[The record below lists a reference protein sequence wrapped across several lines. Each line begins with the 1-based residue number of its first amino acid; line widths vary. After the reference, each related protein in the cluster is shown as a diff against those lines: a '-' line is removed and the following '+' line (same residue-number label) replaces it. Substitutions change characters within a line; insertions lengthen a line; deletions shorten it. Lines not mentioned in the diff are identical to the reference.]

1 LSEIGPRY
9 EDEKMTP
16 RVKRPILYDYFRESA
31 DVLLAEYERSKTQG
45 ASANLGYNRELFCN
59 KFLSHV
65 LPPRLT
71 LRQGEVWDSQ
81 GNRTGQ
87 LDIVILRDDTPS
99 LTFGGADTYL
109 AEGVFS
115 VVEVKSN
122 LSRTKLQEAL
132 STLKRVK
139 SLNLTGG
146 GAMITSGPVLSR
158 ALRCVFAYE
167 GATWETL
174 LEELVKPNNSDVVDM
189 ICILNRGTL
198 ISKGLIFSWEG
209 DAPFYQC
216 DGKAAALAWLY
227 FHLVSYSTSFM
238 GRSLSIGQYFEPLNG
253 WVDIKGNS
261 S

>member
-1 LSEIGPRY
+1 
-9 EDEKMTP
+9 MTQS
-16 RVKRPILYDYFRESA
+16 VKRPILYDYFRKSA

-45 ASANLGYNRELFCN
+45 ASANLGCNRELFCS
-59 KFLSHV
+59 KFLSRV

-71 LRQGEVWDSQ
+71 LGQGEVWDSQ
-81 GNRTGQ
+81 DNRTGQ

-99 LTFGGADTYL
+99 LTFGEADVYL

-122 LSRTKLQEAL
+122 LSKTKLQEAL

-139 SLNLTGG
+139 SLNLTGEK
-146 GAMITSGPVLSR
+146 AIITSGPVLSR

-167 GATWETL
+167 GATWNTL
-174 LEELVKPNNSDVVDM
+174 LEELVKPDNSDVADL
-189 ICILNRGTL
+189 ICVLNRGVL
-198 ISKGLIFSWEG
+198 ISKGLILSWEG
-209 DAPFYQC
+209 DDPFKPC

-238 GRSLSIGQYFEPLNG
+238 GRSLSILEYFEPLND
-253 WVDIKGNS
+253 WVDIGGNS

>member
-1 LSEIGPRY
+1 
-9 EDEKMTP
+9 MTP